1 MVNISSL
8 FEVFEK
14 NQTNLIKR
22 VPKVEHVISIYYG
35 YSKRGSYRLALKSS
49 IEPFFSKSTKV
60 IEYSIVKTD
69 SNEFWSYFDLNDE
82 RFIPIFFKF
91 IESIIETILFD
102 QNEQNA
108 LISTQNLF
116 ELWKKMFE
124 KKQLEM
130 SIEKAQG
137 LFGELYTLIN
147 IPLNTELKVSLDDAI
162 LSWGGGENLT
172 KDFSFKDTWVEVKTR
187 KSNTDK
193 IRVTRIEQLES
204 STIGFLSVVTVEI
217 MSEVYNIKPSSIKEL
232 VQSILDSIQSPF
244 IKSKFLEKLDLYG
257 YDFLQEVV
265 EKKFCIIN
273 LSIYKVDNEFP
284 RLIRSDFDKPEIL
297 EVSYTLSI
305 NAIERFK
312 VLKWS

>member
-217 MSEVYNIKPSSIKEL
+217 MSEVYNIKPSSINEL

-312 VLKWS
+312 VQKWS

>member
-8 FEVFEK
+8 FVVFEK

-91 IESIIETILFD
+91 IESIIETIQFD

-257 YDFLQEVV
+257 YDFLQDVV

-305 NAIERFK
+305 NAI
-312 VLKWS
+312 

>member
-22 VPKVEHVISIYYG
+22 VPQIEHAISIYYG
-35 YSKRGSYRLALKSS
+35 YSKRGSYRLALKSR
-49 IEPFFSKSTKV
+49 IEPFNSKSTKV
-60 IEYSIVKTD
+60 IEYSIVKTNI
-69 SNEFWSYFDLNDE
+69 SEYWSYFDLNDE

-91 IESIIETILFD
+91 IESIIEAILFD

-108 LISTQNLF
+108 LISAQNLF

-130 SIEKAQG
+130 SLEKAQG

-147 IPLNTELKVSLDDAI
+147 IPLNSELKVSLDDVI
-162 LSWGGGENLT
+162 LGWGGGENLT

-193 IRVTRIEQLES
+193 IRITRIEQLES
-204 STIGFLSVVTVEI
+204 SSKGFLSVVTVEI

-273 LSIYKVDNEFP
+273 LSIYKVDDEFP
-284 RLIRSDFDKPEIL
+284 RLIRSDFKKPEIL

-312 VLKWS
+312 VQKWN